1 MRGCWEEVEG
11 EDSMDLQNSNS
22 TTYVFRNK
30 LPSSLPPHGFAGT
43 GLVPSWGHLSD
54 SWDCL
59 SISFSLQP
67 IFPAWYRAPE
77 MSCPAR
83 SRLLA
88 ARVTF

>member
-1 MRGCWEEVEG
+1 MEG
-11 EDSMDLQNSNS
+11 EDSMDPQNSNS
-22 TTYVFRNK
+22 TTCVFRNK

-43 GLVPSWGHLSD
+43 GLVPSWGHLGD

-59 SISFSLQP
+59 NISFSLQP

-83 SRLLA
+83 SHLLA